1 MMVPLAESCGKS
13 CAMTVN
19 AAGID
24 VGHSHVKVVRDGGV
38 AIAKTCVWPV
48 RESDDI
54 QLLRKHQDAI
64 VNVKGDAF
72 WVGDIAVIQ
81 SCGEA
86 PHLLEDDWVRHPHY
100 AALMKYGLALA
111 QRISKD
117 GRGVEAVGLGLPA
130 SAFGRDRKEVKELA
144 QDLFGKEVAHI
155 YVIPQPYAAY
165 LGYLWLPS
173 GQVNENAKKQ
183 RQIGV
188 IDVGFGTTDVGLVQE
203 GVWASSA
210 AHSTEGVSRVASA
223 IMRFIREQ
231 CGVSIGLQQADEAL
245 RKGLLPI
252 KGHPIDLREF
262 IQREAN
268 TLAGMIYD
276 AFRISLGRHAETLD
290 AILLVGGG
298 SSVVE
303 PHLRKRYPHLVM
315 PGMAQFAIARGLCH
329 YARLSQ
335 S

>member
-1 MMVPLAESCGKS
+1 
-13 CAMTVN
+13 MTAN

-24 VGHSHVKVVRDGGV
+24 VGHSHVKVVRDAGV
-38 AIAKTCVWPV
+38 AVAKTCVWPV

-54 QLLRKHQDAI
+54 QLLKKHQDAI
-64 VNVKGDAF
+64 VNLNGEAF

-100 AALMKYGLALA
+100 AVLMKYGLALA
-111 QRISKD
+111 QRMNKD
-117 GRGVEAVGLGLPA
+117 GRNIDAVGLGLPA
-130 SAFGRDRKEVKELA
+130 SAFSRDRKDVKELA
-144 QDLFGKEVAHI
+144 HNLFGKEVTHI

-210 AHSTEGVSRVASA
+210 AHSTEGISRVASA
-223 IMRFIREQ
+223 IMRFIREK

-252 KGHPIDLREF
+252 KGHPVDLREV

-268 TLAGMIYD
+268 VLAGMIYD

-298 SSVVE
+298 ASVVE

-315 PGMAQFAIARGLCH
+315 PSMAQFAIARGLCH